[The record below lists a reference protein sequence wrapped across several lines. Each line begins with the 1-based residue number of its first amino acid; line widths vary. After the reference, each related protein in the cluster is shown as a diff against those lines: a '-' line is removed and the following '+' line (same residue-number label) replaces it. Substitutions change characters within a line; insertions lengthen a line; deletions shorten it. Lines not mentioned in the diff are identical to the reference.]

1 MSHRWFD
8 NRLNYIFQI
17 AVLTMNHRWFD
28 CIFQIAVMQTEL
40 RELQPRLIETSRET
54 EELIGIIEKETAE
67 VEEVKKV
74 VEVDEATANKAAS
87 GAKAIKV
94 HGITGAVNSSPLD
107 KMAAIL
113 ADDTFKCIFL
123 NEKFSIWFKFHW
135 SWFLRV
141 QLTISEHWFS

>member
-1 MSHRWFD
+1 
-8 NRLNYIFQI
+8 
-17 AVLTMNHRWFD
+17 
-28 CIFQIAVMQTEL
+28 MQTEL

-94 HGITGAVNSSPLD
+94 HGN
-107 KMAAIL
+107 KRH
-113 ADDTFKCIFL
+113 C
-123 NEKFSIWFKFHW
+123 
-135 SWFLRV
+135 
-141 QLTISEHWFS
+141 